1 MVGNKSNR
9 ALNKRKTLCALIIWA
24 LNLGPKGAFGVAFFG
39 IFWPRCDKP
48 MKTGGRG
55 VPGFMKIP
63 FFGNHVGPKMT
74 GISGRFQ
81 VIDCI

>member
-1 MVGNKSNR
+1 
-9 ALNKRKTLCALIIWA
+9 
-24 LNLGPKGAFGVAFFG
+24 
-39 IFWPRCDKP
+39 

-81 VIDCI
+81 VIDCIYIGHVYVFCVQFIYQNLISPQVWSSMPVFVEPD